1 MRTDP
6 ESGIE
11 AERGAMRSL
20 FIHVCGYLPIT
31 TSMIKAARKAGAN
44 AELARAFA
52 DIFRAPTHEHGEIFC
67 AESAKKIGNA
77 NVWSDA
83 RALDAQSSA

>member
-1 MRTDP
+1 MMKTA
-6 ESGIE
+6 SQV
-11 AERGAMRSL
+11 A
-20 FIHVCGYLPIT
+20 
-31 TSMIKAARKAGAN
+31 AN

-67 AESAKKIGNA
+67 TGSAKKIGNA

>member
-1 MRTDP
+1 MKNY
-6 ESGIE
+6 S
-11 AERGAMRSL
+11 
-20 FIHVCGYLPIT
+20 
-31 TSMIKAARKAGAN
+31 
-44 AELARAFA
+44 
-52 DIFRAPTHEHGEIFC
+52 HEHGEIFC